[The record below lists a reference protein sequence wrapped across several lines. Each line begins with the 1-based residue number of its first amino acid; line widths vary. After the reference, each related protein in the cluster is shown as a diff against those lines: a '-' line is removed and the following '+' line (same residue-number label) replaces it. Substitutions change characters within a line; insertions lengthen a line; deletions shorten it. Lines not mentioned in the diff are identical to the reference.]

1 VPLSRFVSADIDEAF
16 LTSTLR
22 GVQPI
27 ARIGDRKVA
36 TVGGPETAKASDVY
50 AALLADEI
58 DP

>member
-1 VPLSRFVSADIDEAF
+1 VPLSRFVTADIDEAF
-16 LTSTLR
+16 LSSTLR

-27 ARIGDRKVA
+27 AMIGDKKVA
-36 TVGGPETAKASDVY
+36 TVGGPETRKAADVY